1 MLFSN
6 DKKEKKEKKE
16 KKVIKKQSPTVIPSP
31 KQEPM
36 MPPQPAMPCPP
47 GPPKQPGEH
56 LRDNGVLF
64 MDKEFNQDNC
74 MPLVK
79 MIMEFNLMPADK
91 APEVIHLY
99 INSPGGYVDSCMH
112 LIDVVKQSRIPVYT
126 YGMGSIASCG
136 VMLMMSGVKGHRY
149 LTHNTAVMSH
159 EFSGG
164 MQGQYHDMIDAQAHM
179 EWTNKKL
186 LEHYKKCTGKN
197 EKYIREHMLEPKT
210 NHWLTPEQAVKH
222 GIADHIIT
230 TY

>member
-1 MLFSN
+1 MIFN
-6 DKKEKKEKKE
+6 KDEKKTKKVTKKEM
-16 KKVIKKQSPTVIPSP
+16 PNVIPLP
-31 KQEPM
+31 KEE
-36 MPPQPAMPCPP
+36 PAMPPMPP
-47 GPPKQPGEH
+47 MPAPPSAPKQPGEH

-79 MIMEFNLMPADK
+79 MIMEYNLMPADK

-164 MQGQYHDMIDAQAHM
+164 TQGQYHDMIDSHKHM
-179 EWTNKKL
+179 NWTNKKL
-186 LEHYKKCTGKN
+186 LEHYKKCTGKS
-197 EKYIREHMLEPKT
+197 EKYIREFTLAPKT
-210 NHWLTPEQAVKH
+210 DHWLTPDQAVKH
-222 GIADHIIT
+222 GIADKVIK